1 MTFSATFTCC
11 MIICVL
17 CSEANELCG
26 KTFVDY
32 YGSFSFTKPGKNE
45 CNWIISVG
53 SHVSVNVDADMGNFL
68 ESCLLNKL
76 SIFTPNASIADSRQ
90 TLCKTGNIR
99 FSGLGPVF
107 INLTTDSK
115 RSTTV
120 NVRWETN
127 TTSDNENKIALYVP
141 VTVTVCVIV
150 AVAIFVAICIR
161 QKSTQKK
168 DKGKV
173 DEQNYSNT
181 TTKLRAIDS
190 AHSLQSHP
198 ECELREYTA
207 LYKPQRSVANANNQD
222 YAVLH
227 QQLGPAYSQDDTE
240 YSEVNIY
247 EMV

>member
-115 RSTTV
+115 R
-120 NVRWETN
+120 
-127 TTSDNENKIALYVP
+127 
-141 VTVTVCVIV
+141 
-150 AVAIFVAICIR
+150 